1 MLLAVIGRR
10 ATLPVSVEGLPFRCS
25 FADLPR
31 HTLGDGVDVTVSV
44 DRACPAWAVD
54 RAALEQVMLGSG
66 CAVLGKGRLSFQ
78 ASLDAR
84 SSSRST
90 LLTVFSH
97 SSLEPFSSFEW
108 RG

>member
-1 MLLAVIGRR
+1 VLLAVIGRR

-54 RAALEQVMLGSG
+54 RAALEQALLQVMLGSG
-66 CAVLGKGRLSFQ
+66 CAVLRTGRLGGAPSAGIAGIATF
-78 ASLDAR
+78 R
-84 SSSRST
+84 
-90 LLTVFSH
+90 
-97 SSLEPFSSFEW
+97 EC
-108 RG
+108 